1 MIVLGTRGSQLALV
15 QANLVVA
22 ALRRLPSAPEAV
34 VRVVHSDGDL
44 NPEASLTDP
53 QVDGWFTS
61 RLQQELAAGSI
72 DAAVHSAKD
81 LPTATP
87 MGLTVPAYL
96 ERADP
101 RDMVITRAGVPWL
114 ELAPGCRLGT
124 SSPRRTAQ
132 LEAVRADL
140 NFCRVRGNVPTRLR
154 LVDQGEVDGVVVA
167 AAGLLRLGL
176 LGEAQPLDPHSVCTP
191 AAGQGAIA
199 VEARADSGWLEVLA
213 ALDHLPTRIAVE
225 AERRL
230 LRRMGGGCQLAL
242 GALAEPVSAGGWLV
256 SAAYSAGGVGLRRE
270 AAVIP
275 DLTSR
280 HALDDLVRRLGAP
293 G

>member
-1 MIVLGTRGSQLALV
+1 MIVVGTRGSQLALV

-34 VRVVHSDGDL
+34 VRVVHTDGDL

-87 MGLTVPAYL
+87 KGLTVPAYL
-96 ERADP
+96 ERADC
-101 RDMVITRAGVPWL
+101 RDVVITRAGVPWL
-114 ELAPGCRLGT
+114 ELAPGSRLGT
-124 SSPRRTAQ
+124 SSPRRTVQ
-132 LEAVRADL
+132 LRAVRADL
-140 NFCRVRGNVPTRLR
+140 AFRSVRGNVPTRLR
-154 LVDQGEVDGVVVA
+154 LVEQGEVEGVVVA

-176 LGEAQPLDPHSVCTP
+176 LGQAQPLDPHSECTP

-199 VEARADSGWLEVLA
+199 VEARADSGWLDALA
-213 ALDHLPTRIAVE
+213 ALDHLPTRLAVE

-230 LRRMGGGCQLAL
+230 LGRMGGGCQLAL
-242 GALAEPVSAGGWLV
+242 GVLAEPVPAGGWQV
-256 SAAYSAGGVGLRRE
+256 SAAFSADGVNLRRK
-270 AAVIP
+270 AAVVP
-275 DLTSR
+275 DLTPQL
-280 HALDDLVRRLGAP
+280 ALDELARRLGAP

>member
-1 MIVLGTRGSQLALV
+1 MLGTRGSQLALV
-15 QANLVVA
+15 QAHLVVA

-34 VRVVHSDGDL
+34 VRVVQSDGDL
-44 NPEASLTDP
+44 SPDASLTDP

-87 MGLTVPAYL
+87 AGLTVAAYL
-96 ERADP
+96 ERADF
-101 RDMVITRAGVPWL
+101 RDVVITRAGVPWL
-114 ELAPGCRLGT
+114 QLRPGCRLGT
-124 SSPRRTAQ
+124 SSPRRTVQ
-132 LEAVRADL
+132 LRAVRPDL
-140 NFCRVRGNVPTRLR
+140 NFPKIRGNVPTRLG
-154 LVDQGEVDGVVVA
+154 LVDQGEMDGVVVA

-176 LGEAQPLDPHSVCTP
+176 LGRAQPLDPHRECTP

-199 VEARADSGWLEVLA
+199 LEARADSCWLHVLA
-213 ALDHLPTRIAVE
+213 ALDHPPTRLAVE

-230 LRRMGGGCQLAL
+230 LGRMGGGCQLAL
-242 GALAEPVSAGGWLV
+242 GALAEPIPAGGWLV
-256 SAAYSAGGVGLRRE
+256 SAAYSADGAGLRRE
-270 AAVIP
+270 AAVVP
-275 DLTSR
+275 DLLAAD
-280 HALDDLVRRLGAP
+280 ALGELVGRLGGP